1 MLALSLVALD
11 STVVATAVPT
21 IVAELGGSALFP
33 WLFSGYLLAQAVT
46 TPVFAKLSDMLGRK
60 PVILVG
66 IALFTAGSILCAC
79 AWSMPALIAARVVQ
93 GLGAGAVQPMSV
105 TIVGDI
111 YTLTERARVQGY
123 FASVWAA
130 ASVVGPTF
138 GGLFAQWGIWRGV
151 FVFNVPLCLVAAWML
166 LRRYQDAFDR
176 REARVDY
183 YGAVLLTS
191 GLSLLVLA
199 ILAGGQAWSWTS
211 APSIGSLVA
220 GGVLLVLF
228 GVVSRR
234 AAEPIL
240 PGFVLTRRLLL
251 TTTIVGL
258 GVGAILI
265 GLTSFVPTYLE
276 GTVGAEP
283 VYAGLAM
290 TALTIGWPLTA
301 GLAGRIYLRVGFKRT
316 AMVGATVVVAGA
328 VGLLAMVDHPSVLL
342 VACLCFVTGCGMGL
356 LALPCLIAAQSSVDA
371 EDRGVVTGAHMF
383 ARSLGSA
390 VGVAVFGAMANSV
403 FQGREIQGSATVQ
416 AGTALVFAG
425 VVVVAVV
432 SAVAV
437 VAMPATPPELEV
449 SATSTRN
456 EEPHQAQERSAGPK
470 PSTPS
475 PSSNPRDSHS
485 DVPNQTSTAT
495 TTYTES

>member
-11 STVVATAVPT
+11 STVLATAIPT

-46 TPVFAKLSDMLGRK
+46 TPVYAKVSDMYGRK

-66 IALFTAGSILCAC
+66 IMLFMAGSILCAF

-111 YTLTERARVQGY
+111 YTLAERARVQGY

-130 ASVVGPTF
+130 ASVIGPTF
-138 GGLFAQWGIWRGV
+138 GGLFAQWGMWRGV
-151 FVFNVPLCLVAAWML
+151 FVFNVPLCLIAAYML
-166 LRRYQDAFDR
+166 LRRYRDDFDR
-176 REARVDY
+176 REAHVDY
-183 YGAVLLTS
+183 VGAVLLTS
-191 GLSLLVLA
+191 GLSLVVLA

-211 APSIGSLVA
+211 APSIGSLA
-220 GGVLLVLF
+220 SGGVLLVLF
-228 GVVSRR
+228 WVVSRR
-234 AAEPIL
+234 AAEPVL

-276 GTVGAEP
+276 GTVGAAP
-283 VYAGLAM
+283 VQAGLAM

-301 GLAGRIYLRVGFKRT
+301 GLAGRVYLRVGFKRT
-316 AMVGATVVVAGA
+316 AALGAAVVLAGV
-328 VGLLAMVDHPSVLL
+328 VGLLATVNHPDVWL

-356 LALPCLIAAQSSVDA
+356 LALPCLIAAQSSVGA
-371 EDRGVVTGAHMF
+371 EDRGVVTGTHMF
-383 ARSLGSA
+383 ARALGSA

-403 FQGREIQGSATVQ
+403 FQGNDIHGLGAATVQ
-416 AGTALVFAG
+416 AGTALVFAA
-425 VVVVAVV
+425 VVAVAVV
-432 SAVAV
+432 SAAAV
-437 VAMPATPPELEV
+437 VAMPPTPPG
-449 SATSTRN
+449 S
-456 EEPHQAQERSAGPK
+456 
-470 PSTPS
+470 
-475 PSSNPRDSHS
+475 
-485 DVPNQTSTAT
+485 
-495 TTYTES
+495 